1 MATVNISH
9 VINDQHV
16 TSSIDPVTD
25 HIVVD
30 NEVTIVTDVTDNDDG
45 SNIVASTEHSEVVQS
60 SSNISI
66 LIPSHKEGI
75 YIHNMHSYTH
85 MCMYVYAYM
94 LITYILLH
102 IIALLHISRC
112 CSSSSYPTM
121 Y

>member
-1 MATVNISH
+1 MREDNKKSNNNSEVVATVNISH

-75 YIHNMHSYTH
+75 YIHNMHSYTY
-85 MCMYVYAYM
+85 MYVC
-94 LITYILLH
+94 ICIHVDYIH
-102 IIALLHISRC
+102 TVTHNS
-112 CSSSSYPTM
+112 
-121 Y
+121 

>member
-1 MATVNISH
+1 MREDNKKSNNNSEVVATVNISH

-75 YIHNMHSYTH
+75 YIRNMHSY
-85 MCMYVYAYM
+85 AYM
-94 LITYILLH
+94 CVCICMHVDYIH
-102 IIALLHISRC
+102 TVTHNG
-112 CSSSSYPTM
+112 
-121 Y
+121 